1 MQGTYLRFTT
11 DRITVTTGDWNDK
24 LATSSG
30 RHVCIRRQS
39 NQERL
44 AEAGPASLRV
54 PSTIAF
60 YTTDTNGGDPL
71 SRLLDVAP
79 LEHHWKEKERAI
91 FWHRKFVP
99 YFLISHSKIY
109 IHVYIYVGSVSS
121 LFKSNRSW
129 KGEFLVEH
137 HSRVKTFDFS
147 AESHANFYAAIFF
160 ADCGHDMEPI
170 KSGWRLVIILNLAW
184 KTSLKDFCTE
194 EIPSFS
200 KALTQFQIL
209 EPQQD
214 EEDQRAVPL
223 EHKYSKTNLSF
234 ATLKGL
240 IVGWPHYFSTDLLDI
255 HLTVLSEHQQRTDA
269 SEGYGQSD

>member
-1 MQGTYLRFTT
+1 M
-11 DRITVTTGDWNDK
+11 
-24 LATSSG
+24 
-30 RHVCIRRQS
+30 
-39 NQERL
+39 
-44 AEAGPASLRV
+44 
-54 PSTIAF
+54 
-60 YTTDTNGGDPL
+60 
-71 SRLLDVAP
+71 
-79 LEHHWKEKERAI
+79 
-91 FWHRKFVP
+91 
-99 YFLISHSKIY
+99 
-109 IHVYIYVGSVSS
+109 GSVSS

-214 EEDQRAVPL
+214 EGDQRAVPL

-269 SEGYGQSD
+269 SEGYGQSDLEEDEHSMKEVLIESYETCKLCIAVNQKPVHFEQLDIDQDTKVLGEVKNL